1 MKEKSYQMFKQY
13 TSEELKDIDMKDIVK
28 YLANIDSLL
37 ESCIDDKDEISWQI
51 VEIELDIGLR
61 FF

>member
-1 MKEKSYQMFKQY
+1 MFKQY

-37 ESCIDDKDEISWQI
+37 ESCIDDKDEIS
-51 VEIELDIGLR
+51 
-61 FF
+61 